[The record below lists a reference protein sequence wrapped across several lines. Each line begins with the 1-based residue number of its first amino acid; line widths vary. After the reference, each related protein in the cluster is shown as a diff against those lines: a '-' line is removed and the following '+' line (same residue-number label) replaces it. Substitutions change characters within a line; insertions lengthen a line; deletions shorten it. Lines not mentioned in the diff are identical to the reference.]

1 MNINPRHPVYAL
13 IAVSLSL
20 ASCGSG
26 SESTTDSTVPL
37 VTTTVVS
44 EPTDTDGVTPITPNG
59 LTATL
64 STIPASAS
72 VSSADAAGLK
82 WMREEEKLA
91 HDVYIT
97 LGDLWGSNVFANISQ
112 AENTHVSAVGTL
124 LARYDIND
132 PMTTTEVGVFTDP
145 TFTKLYNDLVDTG
158 SQSLIDALTVGALI
172 EDLDIMDL
180 QRLASTSPD
189 IAIVYDAL
197 ELGSRNHMRAF
208 YRQLQRLGADYTPV
222 YITQSEFDVIIAGNM
237 EQGPM

>member
-1 MNINPRHPVYAL
+1 MNINPRHPIYAL

-44 EPTDTDGVTPITPNG
+44 APTDTDGVTPITPNG

-82 WMREEEKLA
+82 WMREEEKLT

-222 YITQSEFDVIIAGNM
+222 YITQSEFDAIIAGNM

>member
-1 MNINPRHPVYAL
+1 MKINYHRHAFAL
-13 IAVSLSL
+13 ITVSLMLTACS
-20 ASCGSG
+20 S
-26 SESTTDSTVPL
+26 DSDSSDTTVPL
-37 VTTTVVS
+37 ITTTTVAVS
-44 EPTDTDGVTPITPNG
+44 SDTEGVTPITPNG

-72 VSSADAAGLK
+72 VSSADAAGLI

-91 HDVYIT
+91 HDVYVT
-97 LGDLWGSNVFANISQ
+97 LGDVWGSNVFSNISQ

-124 LARYDIND
+124 LARYDIKD
-132 PMTTTEVGVFTDP
+132 PITSTEVGVFTDP
-145 TFTKLYNDLVDTG
+145 TFTKLYSDLVATG
-158 SQSLIDALTVGALI
+158 SKSLVDAMTVGAVI

-180 QRLASTSPD
+180 QRLVSTSPD

-208 YRQLQRLGADYTPV
+208 YRQLQRLGADYTPT
-222 YITQSEFDVIIAGNM
+222 YISQDAFEAIIAGNM

>member
-1 MNINPRHPVYAL
+1 
-13 IAVSLSL
+13 
-20 ASCGSG
+20 
-26 SESTTDSTVPL
+26 

-44 EPTDTDGVTPITPNG
+44 APTDTDGVTPITPNG

-124 LARYDIND
+124 LARYDIKD
-132 PMTTTEVGVFTDP
+132 PTTSTEIGVFTDP
-145 TFTKLYNDLVDTG
+145 TFTKLYSELVATG
-158 SQSLIDALTVGALI
+158 SKSLIDAMTVGALI

-180 QRLASTSPD
+180 QHLASTSPD

-208 YRQLQRLGADYTPV
+208 YRQLQRLGADYTPT
-222 YITQSEFDVIIAGNM
+222 YIYQDAFEAIIAGNM
-237 EQGPM
+237 EQGAM